1 MKEVILFIMTYIFIL
16 VIYEIFIVR
25 IAKKNHN
32 NSKKN
37 KPIEIRYIMKKYNLT
52 MKDIDYDQLLQIVAL
67 VSSLDIAI
75 VVSVMF
81 LIKNFV
87 LELLIGVILLILLII
102 ISYSIIG
109 NKYRKKD
116 RKWLIILK

>member
-116 RKWLIILK
+116 RK